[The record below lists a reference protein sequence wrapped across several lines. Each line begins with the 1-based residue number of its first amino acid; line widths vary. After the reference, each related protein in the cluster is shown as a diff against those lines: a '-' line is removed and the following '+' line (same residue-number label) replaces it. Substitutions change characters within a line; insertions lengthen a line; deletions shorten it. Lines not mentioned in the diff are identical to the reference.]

1 MENNYRQ
8 KRPYVKFRNSEL
20 IEETI
25 SAHLDGS
32 TLKLE
37 DIRHELSFRNR
48 QVAQSL
54 MIGIDLLL
62 GY

>member
-37 DIRHELSFRNR
+37 DIKHELSFRK
-48 QVAQSL
+48 AL
-54 MIGIDLLL
+54 
-62 GY
+62 